1 MIMINEEGVFNTFIT
16 VTLIWALQNMVYD
29 KQWPRSTQTLIN
41 A

>member
-29 KQWPRSTQTLIN
+29 KQWPRATQT
-41 A
+41 